1 MHRKEQMLREL
12 EVLLRDMLEMRYRGG
27 DHARLAHAQGLVDGY
42 MRALLE
48 GGLATQSELLAVVR
62 NQRAAM
68 DGPPVRVLQPDGRG
82 TMVTALR
89 KPS

>member
-1 MHRKEQMLREL
+1 MNRTQMLQEL

-48 GGLATQSELLAVVR
+48 GGLATRDELLALVR
-62 NQRAAM
+62 HQRVAL
-68 DGPPVRVLQPDGRG
+68 DGPAVRDLHLDEMDSTV
-82 TMVTALR
+82 AA
-89 KPS
+89 